1 MGEVV
6 EIMLQPVMKLLDA
19 GTKAQIEQAQKL
31 DIKVNR
37 AHTDIKLY
45 IAEINRGI
53 MTAIEAQR
61 GIELTDFCINL
72 ERAGDIIAKNLL
84 VLALEK
90 NEKDLHFSKAGWSEL
105 TAIHERV
112 LGNMQLAMNV
122 LVSGDVVSARQL
134 VVEKERMRKLE
145 RQSHE
150 RHLHRLQS
158 DVQESIE
165 TSDIHLEAVRA
176 FKEINSLF
184 ASAAYPILTQNG
196 HLLES
201 RLAQPA

>member
-1 MGEVV
+1 
-6 EIMLQPVMKLLDA
+6 
-19 GTKAQIEQAQKL
+19 
-31 DIKVNR
+31 
-37 AHTDIKLY
+37 
-45 IAEINRGI
+45 
-53 MTAIEAQR
+53 
-61 GIELTDFCINL
+61 
-72 ERAGDIIAKNLL
+72 
-84 VLALEK
+84 
-90 NEKDLHFSKAGWSEL
+90 KAGWSEL

-122 LVSGDVVSARQL
+122 QVSGDVVSARQL

-184 ASAAYPILTQNG
+184 AS
-196 HLLES
+196 
-201 RLAQPA
+201 